1 MDRKML
7 AFDVVVLVVYL
18 AAANPAITGIG
29 AHEWLGLGV
38 CLVLVAHA
46 AISGGRAQDRRR
58 RARSENAGGGGR
70 CRSEGAACEVTAA
83 GASPRGPKAAP
94 QEGKSGASAARVA
107 RWALDALI
115 AVALAVC
122 AVSGV
127 MVSGAVLP
135 AFGLYAEGY
144 FFWDPLHAASAKVLL
159 ALLLV
164 HVAVHWR
171 WLAGLF
177 GKGKK
182 RKAAD
187 LYRR

>member
-29 AHEWLGLGV
+29 VHEWLGLGV
-38 CLVLVAHA
+38 CLVL
-46 AISGGRAQDRRR
+46 
-58 RARSENAGGGGR
+58 
-70 CRSEGAACEVTAA
+70 
-83 GASPRGPKAAP
+83 
-94 QEGKSGASAARVA
+94 
-107 RWALDALI
+107 DALI
-115 AVALAVC
+115 AAALAVC

-164 HVAVHWR
+164 HVVVHWR
-171 WLAGLF
+171 WLAGFF

-187 LYRR
+187 LYRY